1 MLHEKHAVKTSY
13 LINIALILEYEYE
26 SHTKMFY
33 DCEARS
39 YGRNMA
45 FLIYDL
51 ETEYWYP

>member
-13 LINIALILEYEYE
+13 LINIAFILEYEYE
-26 SHTKMFY
+26 SHTQMFY

-51 ETEYWYP
+51 ETEYQYP

>member
-13 LINIALILEYEYE
+13 LINIAFILEYEYE
-26 SHTKMFY
+26 SHTQMFY
-33 DCEARS
+33 DCEAS

-51 ETEYWYP
+51 ETEYRYP